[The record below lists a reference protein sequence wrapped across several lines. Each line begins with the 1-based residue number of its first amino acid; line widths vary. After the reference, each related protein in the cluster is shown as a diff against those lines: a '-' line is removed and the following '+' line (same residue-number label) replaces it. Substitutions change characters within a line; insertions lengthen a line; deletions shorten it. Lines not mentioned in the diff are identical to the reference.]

1 MILLIITRIVD
12 KNSSN
17 AGFIYNWVKK
27 IGETVDKLIVICQEQ
42 GDISGLPENVKIY
55 SLGKKTGAGKL
66 KQLIRFKLLLLRL
79 VPKADGVFSHMMPI
93 YSIIAGP
100 FCKIYHKKL
109 IQWYTHKS
117 TDWKLKLANLF
128 VFEFATAS
136 KLSFRLKTRKKIN
149 ILGHGIDTELF
160 KPLNYKLPTTNYKL
174 FSIGRIS
181 PSKDY
186 ESIIKAVYELHQQGL
201 NNINLTI
208 IGDVSLQPQ
217 RVYFDNLKQ
226 MVKKMQFEKSV
237 EFLGAMPNSRIPQY
251 LQESDLFINL
261 SDTGSLDKAVLEAM
275 ACECLV
281 LTSNEA
287 FQEILPAELLTQ
299 KDNPKILAQNIKAL
313 INLSPEKKQQ
323 LEKQLRQEVVNNHNL
338 DNLAKKIVKL
348 YES

>member
-1 MILLIITRIVD
+1 MILLIITRIAD

-27 IGETVDKLIVICQEQ
+27 IGETVDKLIVICQET
-42 GDISGLPENVKIY
+42 GDYSGLPKNIEIN
-55 SLGKKTGAGKL
+55 SLGKETGAGKL
-66 KQLIRFKLLLLRL
+66 KQLIRFKLLLLKL
-79 VPKADGVFSHMMPI
+79 VPKVDGVFSHMMPI

-109 IQWYTHKS
+109 IQWYMHKT

-128 VFEFATAS
+128 VSEFATAS
-136 KLSFRLKTRKKIN
+136 PESFRLKTKKKIN

-174 FSIGRIS
+174 ISIGRIS

-186 ESIIKAVYELHQQGL
+186 ESIIKAIYDLKN
-201 NNINLTI
+201 NNIRLTI
-208 IGDVSLQPQ
+208 IGGIGLQNQ
-217 RVYFDNLKQ
+217 QIYFDQLKA
-226 MVKKMQFEKSV
+226 MVKNMKLENQV
-237 EFLGAMPNSRIPQY
+237 DFLGPIANAKIPPY

-287 FQEILPAELLTQ
+287 FGDILPLVLKTA
-299 KDNPKILAQNIKAL
+299 KDNPKMLAEKIKRI
-313 INLSPEKKQQ
+313 INLPQDEKDRLRKR
-323 LEKQLRQEVVNNHNL
+323 LRQEVVDNHNL